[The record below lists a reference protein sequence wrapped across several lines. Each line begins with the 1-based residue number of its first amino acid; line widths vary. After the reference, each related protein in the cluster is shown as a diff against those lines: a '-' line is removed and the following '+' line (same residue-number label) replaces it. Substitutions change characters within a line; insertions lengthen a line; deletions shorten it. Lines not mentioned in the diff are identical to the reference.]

1 MFTLISM
8 LAVVVVVDSYLIWK
22 DRRNFRYKR
31 AYFLKPDDLAYEL
44 DQRPTTYQYQRWGL

>member
-8 LAVVVVVDSYLIWK
+8 LTVIILVDSYLIWK

-31 AYFLKPDDLAYEL
+31 QYFLKPDDLAYEI
-44 DQRPTTYQYQRWGL
+44 DQKLEVK